1 LRHDGGCVG
10 RIGRESVDTIFP
22 IMRFLAFDLGEKRS
36 GVAAGDDVTC
46 IVSPV
51 QVIQSTPPV
60 RMDALLKVIATHKP
74 DAIVIGVPLNMDDTE
89 GPAARAARAVGAELA
104 SRSGLPVHFQDE
116 RLTTYAAD
124 QAMAQSGRTHKRKKE
139 LRDALAAVEILRD
152 YFDAHRRT

>member
-1 LRHDGGCVG
+1 
-10 RIGRESVDTIFP
+10 
-22 IMRFLAFDLGEKRS
+22 MRFLAFDLGEKRS
-36 GVAAGDDVTC
+36 GVAAGDDVTG

-51 QVIQSTPPV
+51 QVIETAPPF

-89 GPAARAARAVGAELA
+89 GPAALAARAVGAELA

-116 RLTTYAAD
+116 RLTSYAAD

-152 YFDAHRRT
+152 FLDVRKSTG